1 MWENLKMLEV
11 LLICKIR
18 RTPPYQSGK
27 FEALNRHISKRG
39 NKHLGKTGYEVMKSI
54 KSSCKSD
61 NELKAYI
68 IKKENEG
75 KSKKSAKVVN
85 MLT

>member
-1 MWENLKMLEV
+1 
-11 LLICKIR
+11 
-18 RTPPYQSGK
+18 
-27 FEALNRHISKRG
+27 
-39 NKHLGKTGYEVMKSI
+39 MKSI

-68 IKKENEG
+68 IKKNEG